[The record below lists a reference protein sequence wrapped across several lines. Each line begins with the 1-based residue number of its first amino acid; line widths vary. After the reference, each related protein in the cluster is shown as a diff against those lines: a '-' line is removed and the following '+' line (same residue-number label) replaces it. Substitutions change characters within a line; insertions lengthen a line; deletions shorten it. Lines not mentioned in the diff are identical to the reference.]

1 MPDIAIL
8 GECMLEMAPTGQSN
22 CFQQNFA
29 GDVYSVAVYM
39 ARHSNSKVR
48 VRLLTAVGED
58 AISLQFREALREER
72 IDSTHILTHPSRHMG
87 LYMVKNEADGERHF
101 TYWRGESA
109 AKDFFKITDSYEI
122 NPPDY
127 FFISG
132 ISLAI
137 YDEPSLFNLKSWLK
151 YLKDRGT
158 TIVFDPNYRP
168 ALWSST
174 AATLEVYAWAFS
186 LCDIALPGIE
196 DMVQLY
202 GTETPDEVFGLLKNY
217 DIGTTIIKNGA
228 QPIWYATSEET
239 GQVAVTPCPNVVDT
253 TAAGD
258 SFNAAFL
265 AARLSGDSL
274 TASIEAGSALA
285 SKVIQ
290 HRGAILPR
298 QHP

>member
-1 MPDIAIL
+1 MTDIAIL
-8 GECMLEMAPTGQSN
+8 GECMLEMAPTEQDN
-22 CFQQNFA
+22 CFQQGFA

-39 ARHSNSKVR
+39 ARLVSPRIN
-48 VRLLTAVGED
+48 VRLLTAVGEG

-72 IDSTHILTHPSRHMG
+72 IDSTHVLTHPSRHMG

-109 AKDFFKITDSYEI
+109 AKDFFKIIDSYEI

-158 TIVFDPNYRP
+158 TVVFDPNYRP

-174 AATLEVYAWAFS
+174 GAALEVYAWAFS

-196 DMVQLY
+196 DMARLY
-202 GTETPDEVFGLLKNY
+202 GPETPDEVFGLLKDY
-217 DIGTTIIKNGA
+217 DIDTIIIKNGA
-228 QPIWYATSEET
+228 DPIWYATPEET
-239 GQVAVTPCPNVVDT
+239 GQVAVSPCHKVVDT

-265 AARLSGDSL
+265 ATRLSGDSL
-274 TASIEAGSALA
+274 TASIQAGSALA
-285 SKVIQ
+285 RKVIQ

-298 QHP
+298 QHQ